1 MTYAAP
7 LAPAPQASAQYQPI
21 SMDLGMKLSESLCGK
36 AAPIQEEPKPLSEEA
51 NQAVAP
57 ASAACL
63 SVSSTDSKSD
73 SLFTVTKRNQHQQQ
87 QKLIYLEDDA
97 QIGEIFDKVLFDR
110 INEVDYIKETE
121 QQLEAMKS
129 NISDKKRLQKERN
142 VLTAQLSRDRKK
154 IEIELLREEAVQ
166 LTAKLNRLRNILSS
180 IKCQSCCELSD
191 SVNFIFDNSQ
201 RYLDSSVSTNLSS
214 MNTLNDNS
222 YSEGSKLIKTT
233 IE

>member
-1 MTYAAP
+1 M
-7 LAPAPQASAQYQPI
+7 APAT
-21 SMDLGMKLSESLCGK
+21 
-36 AAPIQEEPKPLSEEA
+36 
-51 NQAVAP
+51 
-57 ASAACL
+57 AACL

-73 SLFTVTKRNQHQQQ
+73 SLFTVTKRNQ
-87 QKLIYLEDDA
+87 KLIYLEDNA
-97 QIGEIFDKVLFDR
+97 QIGEIFDKALFDR

-166 LTAKLNRLRNILSS
+166 LTTKVNMLRNRLSS
-180 IKCQSCCELSD
+180 IKCQSCCELAE
-191 SVNFIFDNSQ
+191 SVKFIFENSQ
-201 RYLDSSVSTNLSS
+201 RYLDSSSITNLSS
-214 MNTLNDNS
+214 TNTANDNS

-233 IE
+233 QD